1 MLFNLLTDA
10 GAGSGESSTGSIVFF
25 VILIV
30 AVAALWIWSSISNK
44 KKQKAA
50 ADELA
55 ALKVGDRVMTI
66 GGVCGFVV
74 EIRNKDNTFV
84 LETGT
89 EDKKSYVRFDKRYI
103 KLSATNQGEVKSEQA
118 EEEMA
123 IESVIISDFKDEE
136 VEETAETTEKE

>member
-1 MLFNLLTDA
+1 MLFNLLSDG
-10 GAGSGESSTGSIVFF
+10 GAGSGESGTGSVIFF
-25 VILIV
+25 IILIV
-30 AVAALWIWSSISNK
+30 AVVALWIWSSYSNK

-50 ADELA
+50 AEELA

-89 EDKKSYVRFDKRYI
+89 EDKKSYIRFDKRYI
-103 KLSATNQGEVKSEQA
+103 KLSATNEGQVKSEQTEEAKA
-118 EEEMA
+118 EEVKA
-123 IESVIISDFKDEE
+123 E
-136 VEETAETTEKE
+136 VVEQAPETAEVPTETKE

>member
-1 MLFNLLTDA
+1 MLFNLLKDPGT
-10 GAGSGESSTGSIVFF
+10 GAGENSTGSVIFFIV
-25 VILIV
+25 LIV
-30 AVAALWIWSSISNK
+30 LVAALWIWSSISNK

-55 ALKVGDRVMTI
+55 ALKVGDRVMTV

-89 EDKKSYVRFDKRYI
+89 EDKKSYIRFDKRYI
-103 KLSATNQGEVKSEQA
+103 KLSATNEGQVKSEQ
-118 EEEMA
+118 
-123 IESVIISDFKDEE
+123 
-136 VEETAETTEKE
+136 VEETKPEAVEQAPEVEAEPAKTQE

>member
-10 GAGSGESSTGSIVFF
+10 GAGAGTGSGETSTGSVIFFIV
-25 VILIV
+25 LIV

-89 EDKKSYVRFDKRYI
+89 EDKKSYIRFDKRYI
-103 KLSATNQGEVKSEQA
+103 KLSATNEGQVKSEQA
-118 EEEMA
+118 EETKPEA
-123 IESVIISDFKDEE
+123 VEQAPE
-136 VEETAETTEKE
+136 VATEPTKTQE

>member
-1 MLFNLLTDA
+1 MLFNLLTENKPETD
-10 GAGSGESSTGSIVFF
+10 SGSIIIFIV
-25 VILIV
+25 LIV

-50 ADELA
+50 AEELA
-55 ALKVGDRVMTI
+55 SLKVGDRVMTI

-74 EIRNKDNTFV
+74 EIRDKDNTFV

-89 EDKKSYVRFDKRYI
+89 ETQKSYVRFDKRYI

-118 EEEMA
+118 EE
-123 IESVIISDFKDEE
+123 VKE
-136 VEETAETTEKE
+136 VETAPETAEAPAENKK